1 MAKIV
6 FSDNGPQ
13 FTSFSQFVK
22 TYDFQHVTSSPFYPQ
37 SNGLAERTVQTV
49 KALLRDAEDEVSL
62 NPIPMVYP
70 LACWTV
76 DGETTTYKRSSP
88 SYPVGP
94 RVELCGGIST
104 TRPCLQKE
112 NYDQRYRVR
121 SQPQLSTDSDVWI
134 TSEREPIK
142 GSIVQPAAAPLSHLV
157 ETPSGRIRHNRRHL
171 NIDPKKRRLTSRQME
186 QVYTK
191 RWV

>member
-1 MAKIV
+1 MEKIV

-70 LACWTV
+70 LAC
-76 DGETTTYKRSSP
+76 
-88 SYPVGP
+88 
-94 RVELCGGIST
+94 
-104 TRPCLQKE
+104 
-112 NYDQRYRVR
+112 
-121 SQPQLSTDSDVWI
+121 
-134 TSEREPIK
+134 
-142 GSIVQPAAAPLSHLV
+142 
-157 ETPSGRIRHNRRHL
+157 
-171 NIDPKKRRLTSRQME
+171 
-186 QVYTK
+186 
-191 RWV
+191 